1 MVGVE
6 EVLAL
11 GAVAVV
17 ASEVMDEEKEHP
29 NKPAEWGSGPV
40 IASYSEGGVNFEIE
54 AQTGKNGTVVQDLYR
69 MKIKGE
75 DRFPDPTNP
84 GNLLFQSSN
93 YTYRTIEE
101 ITQEAQ
107 DWVDSIP
114 EPTPPGPVGPQ
125 PGPTP
130 QPGRPQLP
138 DTGGATLGSEIS
150 NPDDFNIDDLRNAG
164 RYGDTEIVHVNQ
176 EEIEMLTQAGGSNT
190 INPQTGLREFFTNQP
205 NLSTNIKEQLNAF
218 LDGEESCFDFVT
230 GESSSPFTW
239 NYSDRGKVLQL
250 DDDDYIGVFS
260 GGNSLTSATIGLR
273 IAAGYTVGMVT
284 SVEGG
289 VLAKKDAGTDE
300 VFDVNYLTPTKSGT
314 VARYN
319 MVAGDVLQIDIDGQ
333 DGGIGDFVVTS
344 GGQQITK
351 SVSVDNDVFLTIS
364 SVDYTPSTQQLDI
377 DDIVFDEDQVI
388 IEPQDDDFEEEERER
403 RSQPPERSPIMLM
416 FMAVALAAAAWFVFV
431 PQQQGFR
438 TETGGMQL

>member
-17 ASEVMDEEKEHP
+17 ASEKMNQEQPEEQP
-29 NKPAEWGSGPV
+29 NKPAEWESGPV

-54 AQTGKNGTVVQDLYR
+54 AQSGKNGTVVQDLYR
-69 MKIKGE
+69 MKIKGQ
-75 DRFPDPTNP
+75 DRYPDPTNP

-93 YTYRTIEE
+93 YTYRTLEE
-101 ITQEAQ
+101 ITQAAQ

-114 EPTPPGPVGPQ
+114 EPTPAGPVGPQ
-125 PGPTP
+125 PGPSP

-138 DTGGATLGSEIS
+138 DTGGATMGSEIS
-150 NPDDFNIDDLRNAG
+150 NPEDFNIDDLRNAG
-164 RYGDTEIVHVNQ
+164 RYGDTELVHVNQ
-176 EEIEMLTQAGGSNT
+176 EEIEMLTEAGGSNT

-205 NLSTNIKEQLNAF
+205 NLSTNIKEQLNAY

-230 GESSSPFTW
+230 GTSQSPFSW
-239 NYSDRGKVLQL
+239 SYSDGGKVLQL
-250 DDDDYIGVFS
+250 DDDDYLGLFS
-260 GGNSLTSATIGLR
+260 AGNVPTSATIGLR
-273 IAAGYTVGMVT
+273 VAPGYTVGMVT

-300 VFDVNYLTPTKSGT
+300 VFDVSYLTPTNSGT

-319 MVAGDVLQIDIDGQ
+319 MVAGDILQIDIDGI
-333 DGGIGDFVVTS
+333 DGGIGDFIVTS

-351 SVSVDNDVFLTIS
+351 SVSVDNDVFLTLS
-364 SVDYTPSTQQLDI
+364 SVEYTPSSQQLDI
-377 DDIVFDEDQVI
+377 DDIIFDENLVNID
-388 IEPQDDDFEEEERER
+388 PQDDDFEEEERER
-403 RSQPPERSPIMLM
+403 RSQPSERSPIMLLLM
-416 FMAVALAAAAWFVFV
+416 GVVLAVAAYFVFI
-431 PQQQGFR
+431 PQNQGIDSR
-438 TETGGMQL
+438 RMH